1 MTDASPTAD
10 RQPDEPAGPRRLW
23 PRAVLAACL
32 TVFAVTGAIA
42 LGQIGD
48 DPAIRTVD
56 VPSYWDDAPL
66 ECRTTKMAVG
76 DEDVEWFRCRGVSAL
91 RPPAGRYDDP
101 DTIWYS
107 DVDGRPAVEHEIV
120 ISPSGTVSGW
130 ARYR

>member
-1 MTDASPTAD
+1 M
-10 RQPDEPAGPRRLW
+10 
-23 PRAVLAACL
+23 LAACL